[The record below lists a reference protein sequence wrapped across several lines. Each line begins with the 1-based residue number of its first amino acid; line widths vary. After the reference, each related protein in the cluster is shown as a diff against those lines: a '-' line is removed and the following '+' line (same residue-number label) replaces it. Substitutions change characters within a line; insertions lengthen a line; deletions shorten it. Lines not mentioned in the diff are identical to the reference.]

1 MKSKRIMSALL
12 AGVMLTSTVLAS
24 CSKQEKEPPKSKRTN
39 VYSGDEITLPA
50 DITYID
56 RIDYKNGKLY
66 ATYNTTYTIT
76 RNELGEEVERRV
88 GYFWDDGANDVPVAA
103 YEVAEEETAAE
114 VEATDDGETEAEAE
128 TEAEV
133 ATQTAETGTPVA
145 ATKEE
150 TSEGTSTKLPDGW
163 YYDYQ
168 NVQSLTVMDIAT
180 GEATTPA
187 SHRYTRISSVN
198 VIGSDGLST

>member
-12 AGVMLTSTVLAS
+12 AGVMLTSTVIAS

-88 GYFWDDGANDVPVAA
+88 GYFYDDGVASDVPVAA
-103 YEVAEEETAAE
+103 YEVAEEEDAAD
-114 VEATDDGETEAEAE
+114 VEATDAGETETAAEAE
-128 TEAEV
+128 TEPETAS
-133 ATQTAETGTPVA
+133 QKTAETGVA
-145 ATKEE
+145 NEVPAE
-150 TSEGTSTKLPDGW
+150 EGTSPLKRATALLPSRKRTFAHGLR
-163 YYDYQ
+163 
-168 NVQSLTVMDIAT
+168 STAACSRITSAT
-180 GEATTPA
+180 QRNT
-187 SHRYTRISSVN
+187 
-198 VIGSDGLST
+198 

>member
-66 ATYNTTYTIT
+66 AQGMSSAKKLKDALATSMTT
-76 RNELGEEVERRV
+76 
-88 GYFWDDGANDVPVAA
+88 A
-103 YEVAEEETAAE
+103 
-114 VEATDDGETEAEAE
+114 
-128 TEAEV
+128 
-133 ATQTAETGTPVA
+133 
-145 ATKEE
+145 
-150 TSEGTSTKLPDGW
+150 
-163 YYDYQ
+163 
-168 NVQSLTVMDIAT
+168 
-180 GEATTPA
+180 
-187 SHRYTRISSVN
+187 
-198 VIGSDGLST
+198 